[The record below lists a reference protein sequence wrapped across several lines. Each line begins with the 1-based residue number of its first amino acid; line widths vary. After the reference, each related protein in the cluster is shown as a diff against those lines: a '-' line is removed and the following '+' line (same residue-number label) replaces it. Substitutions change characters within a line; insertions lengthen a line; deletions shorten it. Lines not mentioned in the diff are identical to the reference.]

1 MHCSDDSRLAIVG
14 KALETGIFYTR
25 DLNAAV
31 MPEWATKFPAE
42 DVELGAESFTVHT
55 ETFPDF
61 LAARR
66 SVEAEL
72 KQRPRGTWTVV
83 TYVRED
89 GHTRRDGFMAD
100 GAGNVHCGQHHRA
113 HDFASL
119 LKGMVELEIYDT
131 RQVHD
136 RNKAQDKARAHA
148 NNMGWR
154 VGMSLSDVRVPGHG
168 KFSTAVIQKIGDTG
182 ALTLLCTRRG
192 SAKRFEVTLMANSLE
207 LEAPPAP
214 SMPATPCPAETF
226 ALV

>member
-1 MHCSDDSRLAIVG
+1 MHCSEDTRLAIVG
-14 KALETGIFYTR
+14 KALETGIFYSR

-31 MPEWATKFPAE
+31 MPEWATKFPAI
-42 DVELGAESFTVHT
+42 DVELGAESFTLHT
-55 ETFPDF
+55 VTFNEF

-66 SVEAEL
+66 NVEAKL
-72 KQRPRGTWTVV
+72 KKLDRGTWTVV

-100 GAGNVHCGQHHRA
+100 GAGSVHCGQHHRA

-131 RQVHD
+131 RQVYD
-136 RNKAQDKARAHA
+136 RNKAHDKARTHVC
-148 NNMGWR
+148 NMGWR
-154 VGMSLSDVRVPGHG
+154 VGMSLRDVRVPGHG
-168 KFSTAVIQKIGDTG
+168 KFSTAVIQKIADTG
-182 ALTLLCTRRG
+182 ALKLLCTRRG